1 VVITS
6 LKTKIAVRRP
16 SRKLVLGWK
25 KRAGGTVMTK
35 KKKLV
40 KDALNHPEL
49 HTPAELKFF
58 EIWLAHKKEK
68 KDAKKTTALQ

>member
-1 VVITS
+1 
-6 LKTKIAVRRP
+6 
-16 SRKLVLGWK
+16 
-25 KRAGGTVMTK
+25 MTK

-40 KDALNHPEL
+40 KDALKHPEL

>member
-1 VVITS
+1 
-6 LKTKIAVRRP
+6 
-16 SRKLVLGWK
+16 
-25 KRAGGTVMTK
+25 MTK

-49 HTPAELKFF
+49 YTPAELKFF

-68 KDAKKTTALQ
+68 KNTKKTTALQ

>member
-1 VVITS
+1 
-6 LKTKIAVRRP
+6 
-16 SRKLVLGWK
+16 
-25 KRAGGTVMTK
+25 MTK

-49 HTPAELKFF
+49 YTAADLKFF

-68 KDAKKTTALQ
+68 HAAKKATALQ